1 MNNSCGKNNGGCS
14 HFCLPN
20 RHGYSCGCLTGQH
33 LQKDNK
39 RCVESMN
46 QFLVFATMSD
56 LRRISVDTPDK
67 TDVVIPLS
75 KVMSAVG
82 IDFDAKN
89 DMIYWTDTDMNVIK
103 RAHWNGSHEKVRSHS
118 LKNRIIYYIHCISG
132 KSA

>member
-1 MNNSCGKNNGGCS
+1 
-14 HFCLPN
+14 
-20 RHGYSCGCLTGQH
+20 
-33 LQKDNK
+33 
-39 RCVESMN
+39 MN

-67 TDVVIPLS
+67 TDVVIPLN

-103 RAHWNGSHEKVRSHS
+103 RAHWNGSHEKVRGHN
-118 LKNRIIYYIHCISG
+118 LKNRILYTHCILG
-132 KSA
+132 NPAQYFIFCRY